1 MMNSLSNRSI
11 VVAVSSSIDTV
22 AAPASITNPLT
33 PMLFDM
39 KEALASLDLGNQTR
53 KLRNK
58 RDLTL
63 QDLANLTGLSK
74 PNLSQ
79 IENNVVTPPIATLL
93 KIATALG
100 VPIGHFFQEPAQDSS
115 MIVVRKEDRY
125 GVAKGP
131 HISHIGYQYEP
142 LAYPKVDK
150 SMEPFIVHME
160 EREASDIVYN
170 NHRGEEFLYVLDGT
184 LEFRY
189 GDNSVILE
197 EGLDFDSIVPHGYRG
212 IGGPAKTLVVIYKP
226 A

>member
-1 MMNSLSNRSI
+1 MQ
-11 VVAVSSSIDTV
+11 T
-22 AAPASITNPLT
+22 
-33 PMLFDM
+33 DM
-39 KEALASLDLGNQTR
+39 KDALASLDLGNQIR

-79 IENNVVTPPIATLL
+79 IENNFVTPPIATLL

-100 VPIGHFFQEPAQDSS
+100 VPIGHFFQDSPQES
-115 MIVVRKEDRY
+115 NITVVRKRDRY

-142 LAYPKVDK
+142 LAYPMIDK
-150 SMEPFIVHME
+150 NMEPFIVHME
-160 EREASDIVYN
+160 ERAADDIVYN
-170 NHRGEEFLYVLDGT
+170 NHRGEEFLYVLEGR
-184 LEFRY
+184 LEFRCSE
-189 GDNSVILE
+189 NTVILE
-197 EGLDFDSIVPHGYRG
+197 EGDSLYFDSIAPHGYRG
-212 IGGPAKTLVVIYKP
+212 IDGPAKTLVVIFKP